1 MVPKL
6 ARCPE
11 PSRKSKAAKKAA
23 GAEKDT
29 GANKGP
35 LPESWRVVEDAG
47 AAYRSALADEL
58 AGLGMVV
65 SRRP

>member
-1 MVPKL
+1 MPK
-6 ARCPE
+6 APRCLE
-11 PSRKSKAAKKAA
+11 PSRKSKAARKVA

-29 GANKGP
+29 GTNKGP
-35 LPESWRVVEDAG
+35 LAESWRVVEDAG